1 MKKELHVISNGRL
14 SFQQLGEML
23 VQIIDDIDYVHIRE
37 REKSTKELYEG
48 VGLLLEKGVL
58 ASKLVINDRI
68 DIALLTNVSRV
79 QLGYRSVDVRE
90 VKRKFPYLHVGCSV
104 HSFDEAVEAER
115 KGADAVLYG
124 HVFETCSKKGVPPK
138 GLDELKQIARQ
149 LVIPVVAIGGIVPEN
164 VKEVL
169 QTGAAGVAVMSGILD
184 TDNPVKRTK
193 KYFHFIKGVGV

>member
-1 MKKELHVISNGRL
+1 
-14 SFQQLGEML
+14 ML